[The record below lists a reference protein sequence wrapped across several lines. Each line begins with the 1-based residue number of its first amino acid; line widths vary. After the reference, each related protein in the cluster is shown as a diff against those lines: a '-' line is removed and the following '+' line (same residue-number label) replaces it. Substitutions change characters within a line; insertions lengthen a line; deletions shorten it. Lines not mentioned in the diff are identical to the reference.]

1 MAFFLSI
8 LHKNSL
14 MSLILKEP
22 AVNKM
27 HQNYFAE
34 VSVLTWVRYCIV
46 LVVLY
51 VRSTGDFFLYK
62 TYFKPKIH
70 KTMTS
75 N

>member
-1 MAFFLSI
+1 
-8 LHKNSL
+8 

-34 VSVLTWVRYCIV
+34 VNVLTWVRYCIV

-51 VRSTGDFFLYK
+51 VRSTGDFFFLYK

>member
-34 VSVLTWVRYCIV
+34 VNVLTWVRYCIV

-51 VRSTGDFFLYK
+51 VRSTGDFFFYIKRILNLKYTK
-62 TYFKPKIH
+62 Q
-70 KTMTS
+70 
-75 N
+75 